1 MANGHPS
8 DGCLRSGAAGMAY
21 ARHNDEAAPDETQ
34 WYFVADSVPALAW
47 LANYGAVELNP
58 WTSSV
63 RDPREPT
70 WALIDLDPGPNT
82 SWDELL
88 LLARLC
94 RTALEHL
101 GVIGQPKV

>member
-21 ARHNDEAAPDETQ
+21 ARHNDEADANETQ

-47 LANYGAVELNP
+47 LANYGAIVLHP
-58 WTSSV
+58 WTSSAGN
-63 RDPREPT
+63 PREPT
-70 WALIDLDPGPNT
+70 WAVVDVDPGSKT
-82 SWDELL
+82 SWEEVV
-88 LLARLC
+88 LLARLY

-101 GVIGQPKV
+101 GVV